1 MAKGIGAPDAGYPPA
16 PKDVFMFENLST
28 KLQKILRD
36 LTGFGRVSERHVEET
51 AREIRNALLDA
62 DVHYKIAKDFVE
74 KVKKRALGQDV
85 MQSLTP
91 GQQVVKVVR
100 DELVELLGGEQTGLQ
115 FAKTPPSVYLM
126 VGLQGSGKTTS
137 TAKLGLWL
145 SRNDHTPLL
154 LSVDV
159 YRPAA
164 VEQLRVL
171 CADYNIG
178 YFDDPEDRDPLSRAQ
193 KGVRHARNSGY
204 DVVLIDTAGRLHI
217 DEEMMGELE
226 SIRKALPPAETLL
239 VADAMTGQDAV
250 RSAREFHERVGLTG
264 VILTKMD
271 GDARG
276 GAALSI
282 KTVTGQPIKFIGT
295 GEKID
300 ALDPFYPERLA
311 GRILGMGDVLSLIE
325 KAEQTVGRVEAEEL
339 AEKIRKDEFTLD
351 DFRDQLRQIRKMGPL
366 EQVLGMLPNMGPFKG
381 LNKVQVDEK
390 ELTHIEAIINSMT
403 AEERRRHD
411 IINGSR
417 RKRIARGSGRPI
429 QEINRLLKQYVETR
443 RMMKSLN
450 KGIVPKMMRGMRF
463 PF

>member
-1 MAKGIGAPDAGYPPA
+1 ML
-16 PKDVFMFENLST
+16 ENLSN
-28 KLQKILRD
+28 KLQKILKD
-36 LTGFGRVSERHVEET
+36 LTGFGRVSERHIDET

-62 DVHYKIAKDFVE
+62 DVHFKIAKEFVE
-74 KVKKRALGQDV
+74 RIKQRALGQEV
-85 MQSLTP
+85 LESLTP
-91 GQQVVKVVR
+91 GQQVIKVVR
-100 DELVELLGGEQTGLQ
+100 DELVALLGGEQADLQ
-115 FAKTPPSVYLM
+115 FAKVPPSVYLM
-126 VGLQGSGKTTS
+126 VGLQGSGKTT
-137 TAKLGLWL
+137 TAAKLGLFL
-145 SRNDHTPLL
+145 TKNNHTPLL

-171 CADYNIG
+171 CAEHKLG
-178 YFDDPEDRDPLSRAQ
+178 YFDEPGNLDPVSRTAQ
-193 KGVRHARNSGY
+193 GLRHARNGGY

-217 DEEMMGELE
+217 DEEMMAELE
-226 SIRKALPPAETLL
+226 KIRSTAPPTEILL

-250 RSAREFHERVGLTG
+250 RSAKEFHDRIGLTG

-282 KTVTGQPIKFIGT
+282 KTVTGQPIKFLGT
-295 GEKID
+295 GEKVD
-300 ALDPFYPERLA
+300 ALDPFYPDRLA

-325 KAEQTVGRVEAEEL
+325 KAEKSVDQEQAEEL

-351 DFRDQLRQIRKMGPL
+351 DFRDQLKQVRNMGPL

-381 LNKVQVDEK
+381 IGNVQVDEK
-390 ELTHIEAIINSMT
+390 ELVHIEAIINSMT
-403 AEERRRHD
+403 PEERRRHD

-417 RKRIARGSGRPI
+417 RKRIARGSGRPV
-429 QEINRLLKQYVETR
+429 QEINKLLKQYVEAR
-443 RMMKSLN
+443 KLMKSLSR
-450 KGIVPKMMRGMRF
+450 GIVPRMMRGMRF